1 MELPSL
7 FFVVWL
13 VPIHDGGS
21 TSEEQQLLGEGRLP
35 GVGMADDGER
45 ASPADLVFEGCRR
58 AQRISTQLR
67 ACSGSGPGPD
77 SAGCRRE
84 TNSPGSPS

>member
-21 TSEEQQLLGEGRLP
+21 TSEEQQQRSDEGGGGDEQQPVTLADPLVRFSLGFWFRFGF
-35 GVGMADDGER
+35 V
-45 ASPADLVFEGCRR
+45 LV
-58 AQRISTQLR
+58 AI
-67 ACSGSGPGPD
+67 
-77 SAGCRRE
+77 
-84 TNSPGSPS
+84 